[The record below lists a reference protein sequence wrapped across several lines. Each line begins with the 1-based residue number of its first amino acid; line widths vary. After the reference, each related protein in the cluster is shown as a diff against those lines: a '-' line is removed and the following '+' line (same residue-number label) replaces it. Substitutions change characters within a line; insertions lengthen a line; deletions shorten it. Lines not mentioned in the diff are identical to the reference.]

1 MPAAP
6 PPVEI
11 PKAPPGRAQEKP
23 ASRLRLFGLVAGV
36 VLVAALPL
44 AGASAGPTDGGPERL
59 PAPKAESAPDGAA
72 DKVDDK
78 AADKAGDKAG
88 PEPSAV
94 PARGPAGEE
103 PGAASDR
110 PTSSLLSGLG
120 LAAAAQCGPQL
131 TSPEGI
137 EAQTC
142 VLRQAKE
149 TWARTYYRNTTG
161 ESLSAVL
168 TLMAPDGRTVRITCA
183 VGAEDEPGMCE
194 TPRGPTRAEPARYA
208 AVAEYAAD
216 GEGPL
221 LLRSG
226 TNSAPA
232 YGR

>member
-6 PPVEI
+6 PPLKSPE
-11 PKAPPGRAQEKP
+11 AQCERAQEKP

-36 VLVAALPL
+36 VLIAALPL
-44 AGASAGPTDGGPERL
+44 AGASAGPPDGRPER
-59 PAPKAESAPDGAA
+59 PAAPKAESVPKAESAPDGAA

-78 AADKAGDKAG
+78 AG
-88 PEPSAV
+88 PVASAT
-94 PARGPAGEE
+94 PAHGPADEK
-103 PGAASDR
+103 PGDEAGHPAS
-110 PTSSLLSGLG
+110 PLLTGLG
-120 LAAAAQCGPQL
+120 MAAAAQCGPQL

-161 ESLSAVL
+161 EGLSAVL